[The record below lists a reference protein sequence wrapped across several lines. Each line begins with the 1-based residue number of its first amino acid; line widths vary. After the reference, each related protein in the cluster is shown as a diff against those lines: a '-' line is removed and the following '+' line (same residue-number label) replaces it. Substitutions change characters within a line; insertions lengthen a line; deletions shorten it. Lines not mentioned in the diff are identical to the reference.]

1 MEPRRGRW
9 NKTAVSLPE
18 VGTDDA
24 TAAPSAGSIKGS
36 SNLAWRI

>member
-24 TAAPSAGSIKGS
+24 SAGSIKGS